1 MADLW
6 IVTPVLR
13 DVESF
18 LRLRLE
24 IAAACD
30 GAGLPLRRRHLV
42 VDDSA
47 GIDPEMASLD
57 AYGDVEVLTPPFN
70 LGHQRAIVLGLR
82 TLAPRL
88 ADDDVVVT
96 MDADGEDQPVDVPR
110 LVDAL
115 QREGTPLAVAR
126 RTSRTESFRFRVMY
140 LFFRVLFRSLTG
152 TTVRSGNFAAQRAGS
167 LAVTVNHPSFDLCY
181 SSSLLAL
188 ARPTAMVPCARG
200 HRFAGRSRMSTYGL
214 MAHGVRML
222 LPYSERIAVR
232 AFVLCLASLAGLVGF
247 GVLLASGLLSSPLG
261 GGAAAVLLLLVTA
274 FGSGFVGFVVLFS
287 GFAQA
292 SAVAMKGIGRTAS
305 GQDGWH

>member
-1 MADLW
+1 VADLW

-18 LRLRLE
+18 SRLRTE
-24 IAAACD
+24 IAAACES
-30 GAGLPLRRRHLV
+30 AGLTLRRRHLV

-47 GIDPEMASLD
+47 GIDPEMRLLGNLD
-57 AYGDVEVLTPPFN
+57 DVEVLTPPFN

-88 ADDDVVVT
+88 HDDDVVVT
-96 MDADGEDQPVDVPR
+96 MDADGEDQPADVPR
-110 LVDAL
+110 LVQAL
-115 QREGTPLAVAR
+115 QAEGTPLAVAR
-126 RTSRTESFRFRVMY
+126 RTSRTESLRFRVMY
-140 LFFRVLFRSLTG
+140 LFFRLLFRTLTG

-188 ARPTAMVPCARG
+188 PRPTAMVPCARG

-214 MAHGVRML
+214 VAHGVRML

-232 AFVLCLASLAGLVGF
+232 AFVLSLASLAGLVAFGILMAT
-247 GVLLASGLLSSPLG
+247 GVLASPVG
-261 GGAAAVLLLLVTA
+261 GPASAALLLLATA
-274 FGSGFVGFVVLFS
+274 FGTGFVAFVVLFS

-292 SAVAMKGIGRTAS
+292 SAVAMKGIGAS
-305 GQDGWH
+305 GAESTPG

>member
-18 LRLRLE
+18 SRLRTE
-24 IAAACD
+24 IAAACS
-30 GAGLPLRRRHLV
+30 AAALPYRRRHLV

-47 GIDPEMASLD
+47 GIDPEMQTLSGLD
-57 AYGDVEVLTPPFN
+57 DVEVLTPPFN

-88 ADDDVVVT
+88 AADDVVVT
-96 MDADGEDQPVDVPR
+96 MDADGEDQPNDVPR
-110 LVDAL
+110 LVQAL
-115 QREGTPLAVAR
+115 HDEGTPLAVAR
-126 RTSRTESFRFRVMY
+126 RTSRTESFRFRMMY
-140 LFFRVLFRSLTG
+140 LFFRLLFRTLTG

-188 ARPTAMVPCARG
+188 PRPTAMVPCARG

-214 MAHGVRML
+214 VAHGVRML

-232 AFVLCLASLAGLVGF
+232 AFVLSLASLAGLVGF
-247 GVLLASGLLSSPLG
+247 GVLMASGVLASPIG
-261 GGAAAVLLLLVTA
+261 GPAAAVLLLFATA
-274 FGSGFVGFVVLFS
+274 FGTGFVAFVVLFS

-292 SAVAMKGIGRTAS
+292 SAVAMKGIGAS
-305 GQDGWH
+305 GAESDAA